1 MMKALLFGLV
11 AVGATAASAQAAP
24 TTFTFDAS
32 TKGQTSIIKSL
43 DGIVMTLNNFT
54 AGPKSGA
61 DSDGLAVYCV
71 SPDFFTP
78 CNHPTTADFEPYSS
92 FQMTFDVPV
101 KLLSYNV
108 SYREEASDSTTFYTQ
123 GALQSIQSNTANGL
137 VAFTNPFLAS
147 ANAPITVSTNDP
159 SGYGLLQ
166 INQFTVEYVPGPLPH
181 VPGPLPLMGA
191 AAAFSWSRRLR
202 DRIRRSPLV

>member
-11 AVGATAASAQAAP
+11 AVGATAASVQAAP

-61 DSDGLAVYCV
+61 DADGQAVYCV
-71 SPDFFTP
+71 ASGYFTP
-78 CNHPTTADFEPYSS
+78 CNHPTTADFKPCSS
-92 FQMTFDVPV
+92 FEMTFDVPV

-108 SYREEASDSTTFYTQ
+108 SHRE
-123 GALQSIQSNTANGL
+123 
-137 VAFTNPFLAS
+137 
-147 ANAPITVSTNDP
+147 
-159 SGYGLLQ
+159 
-166 INQFTVEYVPGPLPH
+166 
-181 VPGPLPLMGA
+181 A
-191 AAAFSWSRRLR
+191 AA
-202 DRIRRSPLV
+202 DITTTYT

>member
-24 TTFTFDAS
+24 TTFTFNDF
-32 TKGQTSIIKSL
+32 TKGQASIIKSL

-54 AGPKSGA
+54 AGPQSGA

-71 SPDFFTP
+71 SSDNWTP
-78 CNHPTTADFEPYSS
+78 CNDPTLYFRPCSS
-92 FQMTFDVPV
+92 FEMTFDVPV

-108 SYREEASDSTTFYTQ
+108 SYREDASDSTTFYTQ
-123 GALQSIQSNTANGL
+123 GALQSIQSNTSNGL

-159 SGYGLLQ
+159 DGYGLVQ
-166 INQFTVEYVPGPLPH
+166 INQFTVEYVPGPLP
-181 VPGPLPLMGA
+181 LLGA

>member
-1 MMKALLFGLV
+1 MKALLFGLA
-11 AVGATAASAQAAP
+11 AVGATAASVQAAP

-54 AGPKSGA
+54 AGPQSGA
-61 DSDGLAVYCV
+61 DFDGLAVYCV
-71 SPDFFTP
+71 APSYFTP
-78 CNHPTTADFEPYSS
+78 CNHPDASNFKPYTSFE
-92 FQMTFDVPV
+92 MTFDVPV

-108 SYREEASDSTTFYTQ
+108 SYREFASDSTTTYTQ
-123 GALQSIQSNTANGL
+123 GSLQSIQANTANGL

-159 SGYGLLQ
+159 DGYGLVQ
-166 INQFTVEYVPGPLPH
+166 FNQFTVEYVPGPM
-181 VPGPLPLMGA
+181 PLVGA

-202 DRIRRSPLV
+202 NRIRRSPFV

>member
-1 MMKALLFGLV
+1 MRVRKFSMMKALLFGLV

-24 TTFTFDAS
+24 TTFTFDDS

-61 DSDGLAVYCV
+61 DSDGLAVYCGM
-71 SPDFFTP
+71 SSNDWEP
-78 CNHPTTADFEPYSS
+78 CSQPSFMPYS
-92 FQMTFDVPV
+92 FFEMTFDVPV

-108 SYREEASDSTTFYTQ
+108 SFIADASDSTTFYTQ
-123 GALQSIQSNTANGL
+123 GALQSIQSNTSNGL

-147 ANAPITVSTNDP
+147 ANAPITVATNDP
-159 SGYGLLQ
+159 DGIGTLQ
-166 INQFTVEYVPGPLPH
+166 INQFTVEYVPGPLP
-181 VPGPLPLMGA
+181 LLGA

>member
-1 MMKALLFGLV
+1 MKALLFGLV
-11 AVGATAASAQAAP
+11 AVGATAAGVQAAP

-71 SPDFFTP
+71 HPSQTFSP
-78 CNHPTTADFEPYSS
+78 CNQPTSADFMPYSS
-92 FQMTFDVPV
+92 YEMTFDVPV

-108 SYREEASDSTTFYTQ
+108 SFRENASDSTTFYTQ
-123 GALQSIQSNTANGL
+123 GALQSIQPNTANGL
-137 VAFTNPFLAS
+137 VAFANPFLAS
-147 ANAPITVSTNDP
+147 ANAPITVATNDP
-159 SGYGLLQ
+159 NGLGILQ
-166 INQFTVEYVPGPLPH
+166 INQFTVEYVPGPLPL
-181 VPGPLPLMGA
+181 VGA

>member
-11 AVGATAASAQAAP
+11 AVGATAAGVQAAP

-54 AGPKSGA
+54 AGPQSGA

-71 SPDFFTP
+71 HVTYWTP
-78 CNHPTTADFEPYSS
+78 CNHPNSSNFRPYSS
-92 FQMTFDVPV
+92 FEMTFDVPV

-108 SYREEASDSTTFYTQ
+108 SWREQSNDSTTTYTQ
-123 GALQSIQSNTANGL
+123 GSLQSIQSNTADGL
-137 VAFTNPFLAS
+137 VAFTNPFIAS
-147 ANAPITVSTNDP
+147 ANAPITVSTNDLN
-159 SGYGLLQ
+159 GRGLVQ
-166 INQFTVEYVPGPLPH
+166 INQFTVEYVPGPM
-181 VPGPLPLMGA
+181 PLVGA

>member
-1 MMKALLFGLV
+1 MMKALLFGLM

-54 AGPKSGA
+54 AGPQSGA
-61 DSDGLAVYCV
+61 DSDGLAVYCDN
-71 SPDFFTP
+71 SRIP
-78 CNHPTTADFEPYSS
+78 CDNPYSS
-92 FQMTFDVPV
+92 YEMTFDVPV

-108 SYREEASDSTTFYTQ
+108 SYIADASDSTTFYTQ
-123 GALQSIQSNTANGL
+123 GALQSIQPNTANGL

-147 ANAPITVSTNDP
+147 ANAPITVATNDP
-159 SGYGLLQ
+159 NGTGLIQ
-166 INQFTVEYVPGPLPH
+166 INQFTVEYVPSPTP
-181 VPGPLPLMGA
+181 VPGPVPLAGA